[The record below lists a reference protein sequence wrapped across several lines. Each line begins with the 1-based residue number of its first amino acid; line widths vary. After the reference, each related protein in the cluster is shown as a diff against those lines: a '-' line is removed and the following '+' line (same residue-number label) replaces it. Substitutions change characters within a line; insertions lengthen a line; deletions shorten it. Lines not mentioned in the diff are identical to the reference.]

1 MLFLLYLIYHIFHAQ
16 DTVPSSGLA
25 SIAASTAVLIKDD
38 SSSTESVEERETWD
52 NKAQYILA
60 VVGYAVGLGNVW
72 RFPYLAQKN
81 GGGSQKIF
89 LLY

>member
-1 MLFLLYLIYHIFHAQ
+1 MYFWKRI
-16 DTVPSSGLA
+16 TV
-25 SIAASTAVLIKDD
+25 
-38 SSSTESVEERETWD
+38 STETPTDSVTSSEVRETWD

-81 GGGSQKIF
+81 GGGADDF
-89 LLY
+89 LFALLSAQNE